1 MEDSTKDYHSHPML
15 TQLSPNALNQPNSCP
30 TQFLPNTHP
39 TQFSPDSFFTH
50 YSPISHPIEPNPML
64 IKMFTGFSPNYA
76 IILAQLSPILTQ
88 SKPTQFSTNA
98 HPIITQYSHPTM
110 PNTQL
115 LTRPIFHTI
124 EPNPILIKILT
135 QFSPNCNM
143 IISQYSS
150 FFPHIHVILT
160 KI

>member
-1 MEDSTKDYHSHPML
+1 ML
-15 TQLSPNALNQPNSCP
+15 TQLSPSILTQPNARP
-30 TQFLPNTHP
+30 TQFLPTTHP
-39 TQFSPDSFFTH
+39 THFSPNRTQPNAHQNVHRILTQLCYHSCPIVTH
-50 YSPISHPIEPNPML
+50 SHPIETNPIL
-64 IKMFTGFSPNYA
+64 NQCSPNY
-76 IILAQLSPILTQ
+76 
-88 SKPTQFSTNA
+88 

>member
-1 MEDSTKDYHSHPML
+1 ML
-15 TQLSPNALNQPNSCP
+15 TQLSPSILTQPNSLPTHFSPTTHPFLTQSNPTQCSSKCSPDSHPIMLSFLPNCHPFSPNRNQPNS
-30 TQFLPNTHP
+30 Q
-39 TQFSPDSFFTH
+39 
-50 YSPISHPIEPNPML
+50 PML
-64 IKMFTGFSPNYA
+64 
-76 IILAQLSPILTQ
+76 
-88 SKPTQFSTNA
+88 
-98 HPIITQYSHPTM
+98 TQYSHPTM